1 MSQEELS
8 TLSGINISTIKK
20 YEGGARN
27 PKPDQLL
34 KITNA
39 LGISINAIMEFKLT
53 TISDVISLLMRMD
66 EQTDMNWT
74 GQKDADG
81 NYIPSTI
88 SLSFND
94 TKLNEALSSY
104 MQYCESQMENSTLTT
119 NNKETACA
127 DISLENH
134 DMDLET
140 KKNRL
145 LLFNDT
151 LQKRDGMT
159 NQSHST
165 FKKRSMY
172 TLIQQHYLLKKL
184 KKPVFITCT
193 VDSLQTNLCLL
204 FPASSQSYPH
214 KAQNPPQNSL

>member
-1 MSQEELS
+1 MQDQNSIAYKIRKFRKEKNMSQEELS

-39 LGISINAIMEFKLT
+39 LGISINAIMEFELT

-74 GQKDADG
+74 GQKDSDG
-81 NYIPSTI
+81 NYIPSSI

-94 TKLNEALSSY
+94 AKLNEALSSY
-104 MQYCESQMENSTLTT
+104 MQYREAQMASSASAT
-119 NNKETACA
+119 NNKEETYT
-127 DISLENH
+127 DIALENH
-134 DMDLET
+134 DMSLET
-140 KKNRL
+140 TKSRL

-151 LQKRDGMT
+151 LQK
-159 NQSHST
+159 
-165 FKKRSMY
+165 KRRN
-172 TLIQQHYLLKKL
+172 
-184 KKPVFITCT
+184 
-193 VDSLQTNLCLL
+193 D
-204 FPASSQSYPH
+204 
-214 KAQNPPQNSL
+214 

>member
-39 LGISINAIMEFKLT
+39 LGISINAIIEFELT
-53 TISDVISLLMRMD
+53 TISDVISLLIRMD

-94 TKLNEALSSY
+94 TKLNEASSSY
-104 MQYCESQMENSTLTT
+104 MQYREAHMASSTLAT
-119 NNKETACA
+119 NNKEETYT

-134 DMDLET
+134 DMSLET
-140 KKNRL
+140 TKSRL

-151 LQKRDGMT
+151 LQK
-159 NQSHST
+159 
-165 FKKRSMY
+165 KRRN
-172 TLIQQHYLLKKL
+172 
-184 KKPVFITCT
+184 
-193 VDSLQTNLCLL
+193 D
-204 FPASSQSYPH
+204 
-214 KAQNPPQNSL
+214 

>member
-1 MSQEELS
+1 MQDQNSIAYKIRKFRKEKNMSQEDLS

-27 PKPDQLL
+27 PKPEQLL

-39 LGISINAIMEFKLT
+39 LGISINAIMEFELT

-94 TKLNEALSSY
+94 TKLNEALSVY
-104 MQYCESQMENSTLTT
+104 MQYREAQMANSALTT
-119 NNKETACA
+119 NNKETACD

-140 KKNRL
+140 TKNRL

-151 LQKRDGMT
+151 LQK
-159 NQSHST
+159 
-165 FKKRSMY
+165 KRRN
-172 TLIQQHYLLKKL
+172 
-184 KKPVFITCT
+184 
-193 VDSLQTNLCLL
+193 D
-204 FPASSQSYPH
+204 
-214 KAQNPPQNSL
+214 

>member
-1 MSQEELS
+1 MQDQNSIAYKIRKFRKEKNMSQEELS

-39 LGISINAIMEFKLT
+39 LGISINAIMEFELT

-81 NYIPSTI
+81 NYIPSSI

-94 TKLNEALSSY
+94 AKLNEALSSY
-104 MQYCESQMENSTLTT
+104 MQYREAHMASSTLAT
-119 NNKETACA
+119 NNKEETYT

-134 DMDLET
+134 DISLET
-140 KKNRL
+140 TKSRL

-151 LQKRDGMT
+151 LQK
-159 NQSHST
+159 
-165 FKKRSMY
+165 KRRN
-172 TLIQQHYLLKKL
+172 
-184 KKPVFITCT
+184 
-193 VDSLQTNLCLL
+193 D
-204 FPASSQSYPH
+204 
-214 KAQNPPQNSL
+214 

>member
-1 MSQEELS
+1 MQDQNSIAYKIRKFRKEKNMSQEELS

-39 LGISINAIMEFKLT
+39 LGISINAIMEFELT

-81 NYIPSTI
+81 NYIPSSI

-94 TKLNEALSSY
+94 AKLNEALSSY
-104 MQYCESQMENSTLTT
+104 MQYREAHMASSTLAT
-119 NNKETACA
+119 NNKEETYT

-134 DMDLET
+134 DMSLET
-140 KKNRL
+140 TKSRL

-151 LQKRDGMT
+151 LQK
-159 NQSHST
+159 
-165 FKKRSMY
+165 KRRN
-172 TLIQQHYLLKKL
+172 
-184 KKPVFITCT
+184 
-193 VDSLQTNLCLL
+193 D
-204 FPASSQSYPH
+204 
-214 KAQNPPQNSL
+214 

>member
-39 LGISINAIMEFKLT
+39 LGISINAIIEFELT
-53 TISDVISLLMRMD
+53 TISDVISLLIRMD

-104 MQYCESQMENSTLTT
+104 MQYREAHMASSTLAT
-119 NNKETACA
+119 NNKEETYT

-134 DMDLET
+134 DMSLET
-140 KKNRL
+140 TKNRL

-151 LQKRDGMT
+151 LQK
-159 NQSHST
+159 
-165 FKKRSMY
+165 KRRN
-172 TLIQQHYLLKKL
+172 
-184 KKPVFITCT
+184 
-193 VDSLQTNLCLL
+193 D
-204 FPASSQSYPH
+204 
-214 KAQNPPQNSL
+214 